1 MKRFVA
7 SIFNATKLIE
17 TSQEKYFPENL
28 IEVVN
33 QEQFKRLG

>member
-7 SIFNATKLIE
+7 NIFNATKLIE
-17 TSQEKYFPENL
+17 TSLEKYFAENL

-33 QEQFKRLG
+33 QQQFQRLG